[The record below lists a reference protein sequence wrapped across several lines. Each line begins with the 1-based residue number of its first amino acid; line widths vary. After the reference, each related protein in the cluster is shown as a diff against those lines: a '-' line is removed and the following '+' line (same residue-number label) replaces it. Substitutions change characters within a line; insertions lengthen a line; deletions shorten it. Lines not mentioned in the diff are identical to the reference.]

1 MLKPFLH
8 HGSETLLETPIF
20 RLRKDRAENPRTGHR
35 GDYYVLE
42 NPDWVNIVA
51 ITADRGEII
60 LVRQW
65 RHGSARIELEL
76 PAGMIEEGESP
87 VEAGARE
94 LLEETGYRAE
104 RWTILGH
111 VSPNAAYQSNTC
123 FTLLAEGCRRAAEVS
138 FDPGE
143 DIELVLTS
151 QVELR
156 ELLRRGEFR
165 NALVLVGLLWWLES
179 AGRIGWPPN
188 LGL

>member
-1 MLKPFLH
+1 MLKPFIR
-8 HGSETLLETPIF
+8 HGSEVLLETPIF
-20 RLRKDRAENPRTGHR
+20 RLRKDRSEHPRTGHQ

-51 ITADRGEII
+51 LTASGEIV

-76 PAGMIEEGESP
+76 PAGMIEQGESP

-104 RWTILGH
+104 RWTVIGQ
-111 VSPNAAYQSNTC
+111 VSPNAAYQNNTC
-123 FTLLAEGCRRAAEVS
+123 FTLLAEGCARAGDVR

-143 DIELVLTS
+143 DIELALVS
-151 QVELR
+151 RGELR
-156 ELLRRGEFR
+156 DLVRRGQFH
-165 NALVLVGLLWWLES
+165 NALVLVGLLWWLDQDGS
-179 AGRIGWPPN
+179 VRWP
-188 LGL
+188 G

>member
-1 MLKPFLH
+1 MLEPFIQ
-8 HGSETLLETPIF
+8 HGSEALLSTPIF
-20 RLRKDRAENPRTGHR
+20 RLRKDRAEHPRTGHV

-51 ITADRGEII
+51 LTDQREIL

-76 PAGMIEEGESP
+76 PAGMVEVGEAP
-87 VEAGARE
+87 AAAGARE
-94 LLEETGYRAE
+94 LLEETGYAAE
-104 RWTILGH
+104 RWTMLGQ

-123 FTLLAEGCRRAAEVS
+123 FTLLAEGCRRAGEVS

-143 DIELVLTS
+143 DIELVTVS
-151 QVELR
+151 QGELR
-156 ELLRRGEFR
+156 DLVRRGEFR

-179 AGRIGWPPN
+179 AGAIGWP
-188 LGL
+188 GAGG

>member
-1 MLKPFLH
+1 MLKPFVR

-20 RLRKDRAENPRTGHR
+20 RLRKDRAEHPRTGHR

-51 ITADRGEII
+51 LTDAGEIV

-65 RHGSARIELEL
+65 RHGTARIELEL
-76 PAGMIEEGESP
+76 PAGMVEAGESP
-87 VEAGARE
+87 EQAGARE

-104 RWTILGH
+104 RWTLLGQ
-111 VSPNAAYQSNTC
+111 VAPNAAYQSNTC
-123 FTLLAEGCRRAAEVS
+123 FTLLAEGCRRTGEVS

-143 DIELVLTS
+143 DIELVLVPQS
-151 QVELR
+151 ELR
-156 ELLRRGEFR
+156 ELVRKGEFR

-179 AGRIGWPPN
+179 AGRTAWP
-188 LGL
+188 GR